1 MSYMMGNQCSPEEIR
16 ENIKRIRSRLGEA
29 FIKSGRSPQ
38 EVRVMAVTKTVP
50 AELVNVAIQEG
61 IDLLGENRVQE
72 FQSKRESYDLRK
84 AEVHFIGHLQT
95 NKVKYL
101 ADTVTMIES
110 VSSYKLAEE
119 IDRIMGKK
127 QKKMPVLL
135 EVNIGNEESKSGFEP
150 NNLVENLEKLS
161 KLSNIS
167 IKGLMCIPPKG
178 ESEKFFYN
186 IQKLFVDIKGKKLDN
201 IDMSVL
207 SMGMSADFEQAIQYG
222 SNIVRLGTVL
232 FGHRNYQN

>member
-1 MSYMMGNQCSPEEIR
+1 MGNQCSPEEIR

-29 FIKSGRSPQ
+29 LIKSGRSPQ

>member
-1 MSYMMGNQCSPEEIR
+1 
-16 ENIKRIRSRLGEA
+16 
-29 FIKSGRSPQ
+29 
-38 EVRVMAVTKTVP
+38 MAVTKTVP

-127 QKKMPVLL
+127 HA
-135 EVNIGNEESKSGFEP
+135 GFAGSKYW
-150 NNLVENLEKLS
+150 K
-161 KLSNIS
+161 
-167 IKGLMCIPPKG
+167 
-178 ESEKFFYN
+178 
-186 IQKLFVDIKGKKLDN
+186 
-201 IDMSVL
+201 
-207 SMGMSADFEQAIQYG
+207 
-222 SNIVRLGTVL
+222 
-232 FGHRNYQN
+232 

>member
-1 MSYMMGNQCSPEEIR
+1 
-16 ENIKRIRSRLGEA
+16 
-29 FIKSGRSPQ
+29 
-38 EVRVMAVTKTVP
+38 MAVTKTVP

-135 EVNIGNEESKSGFEP
+135 EVNIGNEESKSGFDQIIWWKIWK
-150 NNLVENLEKLS
+150 N
-161 KLSNIS
+161 
-167 IKGLMCIPPKG
+167 C
-178 ESEKFFYN
+178 
-186 IQKLFVDIKGKKLDN
+186 
-201 IDMSVL
+201 
-207 SMGMSADFEQAIQYG
+207 
-222 SNIVRLGTVL
+222 
-232 FGHRNYQN
+232 RNYPIFP

>member
-1 MSYMMGNQCSPEEIR
+1 MGNQCSPEEIR

-29 FIKSGRSPQ
+29 LIKSGRSPQ

-72 FQSKRESYDLRK
+72 FQSKREAYDLRE

>member
-1 MSYMMGNQCSPEEIR
+1 
-16 ENIKRIRSRLGEA
+16 
-29 FIKSGRSPQ
+29 
-38 EVRVMAVTKTVP
+38 MAVTKTVP

-84 AEVHFIGHLQT
+84 AEDHFIGHLQT

>member
-1 MSYMMGNQCSPEEIR
+1 
-16 ENIKRIRSRLGEA
+16 
-29 FIKSGRSPQ
+29 
-38 EVRVMAVTKTVP
+38 MAVTKTVP

-207 SMGMSADFEQAIQYG
+207 SMGMSADSEQAIQYG

>member
-1 MSYMMGNQCSPEEIR
+1 MGNQCSPEEIR

>member
-1 MSYMMGNQCSPEEIR
+1 
-16 ENIKRIRSRLGEA
+16 
-29 FIKSGRSPQ
+29 
-38 EVRVMAVTKTVP
+38 MAVTKTVP

-167 IKGLMCIPPKG
+167 IKGLMCTPPKG

>member
-1 MSYMMGNQCSPEEIR
+1 
-16 ENIKRIRSRLGEA
+16 
-29 FIKSGRSPQ
+29 
-38 EVRVMAVTKTVP
+38 MAVTKTVP

>member
-1 MSYMMGNQCSPEEIR
+1 MMGNQCSPEEIR

>member
-1 MSYMMGNQCSPEEIR
+1 
-16 ENIKRIRSRLGEA
+16 
-29 FIKSGRSPQ
+29 
-38 EVRVMAVTKTVP
+38 
-50 AELVNVAIQEG
+50 
-61 IDLLGENRVQE
+61 
-72 FQSKRESYDLRK
+72 
-84 AEVHFIGHLQT
+84 
-95 NKVKYL
+95 
-101 ADTVTMIES
+101 
-110 VSSYKLAEE
+110 
-119 IDRIMGKK
+119 
-127 QKKMPVLL
+127 MPVLL

>member
-1 MSYMMGNQCSPEEIR
+1 M
-16 ENIKRIRSRLGEA
+16 
-29 FIKSGRSPQ
+29 
-38 EVRVMAVTKTVP
+38 
-50 AELVNVAIQEG
+50 NVAIQEG